1 MKDRAK
7 KKKKQKQNQS
17 QEKIG
22 GKSCK
27 LFIVV
32 SIDKLLG
39 GVVVLLNGKKIRWMI
54 IFNLNYEENLVKA
67 NKKLKLEWTQLNNS
81 VINSFQFIRIYLQ
94 VQYYYF

>member
-1 MKDRAK
+1 MKKKKK

-32 SIDKLLG
+32 SIGKLPG
-39 GVVVLLNGKKIRWMI
+39 GRKGGGSSIKW
-54 IFNLNYEENLVKA
+54 
-67 NKKLKLEWTQLNNS
+67 
-81 VINSFQFIRIYLQ
+81 
-94 VQYYYF
+94 

>member
-1 MKDRAK
+1 MKDRA

-32 SIDKLLG
+32 SIGKLLG
-39 GVVVLLNGKKIRWMI
+39 GRGGSSIKW
-54 IFNLNYEENLVKA
+54 
-67 NKKLKLEWTQLNNS
+67 
-81 VINSFQFIRIYLQ
+81 
-94 VQYYYF
+94 

>member
-1 MKDRAK
+1 MKDRVK

-54 IFNLNYEENLVKA
+54 IFNLNYEGNLVKA

>member
-1 MKDRAK
+1 MKDRA

-17 QEKIG
+17 QEKID

-39 GVVVLLNGKKIRWMI
+39 GGSSIKW
-54 IFNLNYEENLVKA
+54 
-67 NKKLKLEWTQLNNS
+67 
-81 VINSFQFIRIYLQ
+81 
-94 VQYYYF
+94 

>member
-1 MKDRAK
+1 MKDRVK

-81 VINSFQFIRIYLQ
+81 VINFFQFIRIYLQ

>member
-32 SIDKLLG
+32 SIGKLPG
-39 GVVVLLNGKKIRWMI
+39 GRKGGGSSIKW
-54 IFNLNYEENLVKA
+54 
-67 NKKLKLEWTQLNNS
+67 
-81 VINSFQFIRIYLQ
+81 
-94 VQYYYF
+94 